1 MPLLQR
7 ELLHCARMAK
17 QSPQQ
22 YLAQNEHILFDASNS
37 SSPESQD
44 ISVDINE
51 NGKRRSPDR
60 WVQGRVS
67 YRLVALCTL
76 HTKNTI
82 YGALTLVL
90 VLECLIYLCKYS
102 KPEYCKAFC
111 FFWRVGGGGGGQL
124 QRLQKYMRRKIMS
137 YDFISLLSVST
148 YNYIRFILFS
158 DSKNFIWIS
167 AWNFANAKN
176 FLSVY
181 NLPGCY
187 LWNWSEK

>member
-67 YRLVALCTL
+67 CRSVALHKKLKFACCRA
-76 HTKNTI
+76 TI
-82 YGALTLVL
+82 PHIQKIGIFCPQNLVL
-90 VLECLIYLCKYS
+90 VFDCLTVTCLYLHLH
-102 KPEYCKAFC
+102 
-111 FFWRVGGGGGGQL
+111 Q
-124 QRLQKYMRRKIMS
+124 I
-137 YDFISLLSVST
+137 
-148 YNYIRFILFS
+148 YNYGLDLIGYCRV
-158 DSKNFIWIS
+158 KNFDDLQFH
-167 AWNFANAKN
+167 NTLRVVDQFTT
-176 FLSVY
+176 
-181 NLPGCY
+181 Y
-187 LWNWSEK
+187 LWSEK

>member
-67 YRLVALCTL
+67 YRSVALCTL

-111 FFWRVGGGGGGQL
+111 FFWRVGGGGSVTKVTEVYEEENHVIWFYLFVKCLYLQL
-124 QRLQKYMRRKIMS
+124 HQIYFVFRFKKFYMN
-137 YDFISLLSVST
+137 IS
-148 YNYIRFILFS
+148 FEFC
-158 DSKNFIWIS
+158 K
-167 AWNFANAKN
+167 
-176 FLSVY
+176 
-181 NLPGCY
+181 C
-187 LWNWSEK
+187 